1 MLVAWGSRLCIGKR
15 RQEMLNNAGHSA
27 GGKIRDDVKNKVLVS
42 TGVSSKTRSYVRQT
56 LVELDREAQ
65 IKPQIGIS

>member
-1 MLVAWGSRLCIGKR
+1 MTPLSAGIVGQQVMHGEC

-42 TGVSSKTRSYVRQT
+42 TGVSSKTRSFVN
-56 LVELDREAQ
+56 
-65 IKPQIGIS
+65 